1 MQECKGPKC
10 IGMTLNIQELHFSVN
25 SAKTVLQRGVVHIQ
39 FVQSRV
45 KSQESRVNGSGSA
58 DSDSDIITTYN
69 SGRSSNDNDTNSVT
83 FSTEVTEGSDI

>member
-10 IGMTLNIQELHFSVN
+10 MGMTLNIQELHFSVN
-25 SAKTVLQRGVVHIQ
+25 SAKTVFQRGVVHIQ
-39 FVQSRV
+39 FVQSIV

-58 DSDSDIITTYN
+58 GSDSDIITTYN